1 MHRQHQF
8 HLEDKILE
16 RNLNDKTKP
25 NLEVFQGKRE
35 T

>member
-16 RNLNDKTKP
+16 RNLNDKT